1 MDGRRRIYSRQ
12 GVMCMAFRLRRAA
25 RRLRSPPEGR
35 RRLLA
40 CLCLFTLLLVL
51 LRANAYWKRLAGD
64 MALSD
69 ASDLVTMTVND
80 TVRQKL
86 AGGDYGY
93 DYFVTLEKDNNG
105 NIAAITSDMAR
116 INAFSTEVLSD
127 VVRVSEVGALDIRIP
142 IGTLLGTNLT
152 LGRGPAIPV
161 RVTMLTSSRA
171 GFRNE
176 LVSSGINQTKHQM
189 ILEVTVDIDIV
200 IPWKTLST
208 QVVCQTLIAE
218 TVIVGQV
225 PETYMNL
232 E

>member
-1 MDGRRRIYSRQ
+1 
-12 GVMCMAFRLRRAA
+12 MAFRLRRVG
-25 RRLRSPPEGR
+25 RWLRLPSEGR

-69 ASDLVTMTVND
+69 AGDLVTMTIND

-86 AGGDYGY
+86 AGGEYGY
-93 DYFVTLEKDNNG
+93 DYFVTLEKDESG
-105 NIAAITSDMAR
+105 SIAAITTDMAH

-127 VVRVSEVGALDIRIP
+127 VVKASQVGALDVRIP

-152 LGRGPAIPV
+152 LGRGPSIPV

-171 GFRNE
+171 GFRND

-200 IPWKTLST
+200 IPWKTLSR

-225 PETYMNL
+225 PETFVSL

>member
-1 MDGRRRIYSRQ
+1 
-12 GVMCMAFRLRRAA
+12 MAFRLRRAA
-25 RRLRSPPEGR
+25 RRLRSPPEGG

-40 CLCLFTLLLVL
+40 CLCLLALLLVV

-64 MALSD
+64 MALSN

-86 AGGDYGY
+86 ADGDYGY
-93 DYFVTLEKDNNG
+93 DYFVTLEKDNSG
-105 NIAAITSDMAR
+105 DIAAITTDMAR
-116 INAFSTEVLSD
+116 INAFSTEVLSE
-127 VVRVSEVGALDIRIP
+127 VVKASEVGEMDIRVP
-142 IGTLLGTNLT
+142 LGTLLGTNLT
-152 LGRGPAIPV
+152 LGRGPSIPM

-171 GFRNE
+171 GFRND

-189 ILEVTVDIDIV
+189 RLEVTVDIDIV
-200 IPWKTLST
+200 IPWETLST

-225 PETYMNL
+225 PETFVSL